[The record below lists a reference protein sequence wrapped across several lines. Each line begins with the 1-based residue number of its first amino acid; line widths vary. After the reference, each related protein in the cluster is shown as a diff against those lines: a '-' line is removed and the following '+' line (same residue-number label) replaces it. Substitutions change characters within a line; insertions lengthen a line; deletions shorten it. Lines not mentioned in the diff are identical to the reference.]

1 MYIPHLF
8 WVVKFTEQK
17 IPFCPNDGHSICKK
31 IAVILHRNPHSGLIQ
46 AHIGSDGTDG
56 TASRLSMVEETG
68 VPGEN
73 HRQQWVK
80 TKTPQPWPG
89 IEPRPAG

>member
-1 MYIPHLF
+1 MDAEF
-8 WVVKFTEQK
+8 NT
-17 IPFCPNDGHSICKK
+17 
-31 IAVILHRNPHSGLIQ
+31 AILHRIPHSGLVQ
-46 AHIGSDGTDG
+46 AHIRTDDTDV
-56 TASRLSMVEETG
+56 TASRLSLVEETG

-89 IEPRPAG
+89 SDRDQRADSPGS

>member
-1 MYIPHLF
+1 MIKSCGSEFIVIQWKNGTICVSY
-8 WVVKFTEQK
+8 K
-17 IPFCPNDGHSICKK
+17 INKS
-31 IAVILHRNPHSGLIQ
+31 VILHRIPLSGLVQ
-46 AHIGSDGTDG
+46 AYIGSDSTDA
-56 TASRLSMVEETG
+56 TACRLSLVEETG

-73 HRQQWVK
+73 HRQQWMK